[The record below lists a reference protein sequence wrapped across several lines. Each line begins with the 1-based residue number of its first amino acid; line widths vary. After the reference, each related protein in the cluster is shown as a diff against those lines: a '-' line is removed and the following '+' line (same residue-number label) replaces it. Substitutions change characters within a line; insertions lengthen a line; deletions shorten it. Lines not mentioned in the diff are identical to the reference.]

1 MENLEPMIRN
11 TDTSIL
17 TEFISVAI
25 TTTYDPI
32 LGWTTQIHG
41 GMFDKKMYVAK
52 TFSRAE
58 YHHELAVRMVMKDPN
73 RNSLGPCDCRGMDEK
88 PGCDHTG

>member
-1 MENLEPMIRN
+1 MMTIENLDTEPMIRN
-11 TDTSIL
+11 DDTSIL

-25 TTTYDPI
+25 TTTFNET

-41 GMFDKKMYVAK
+41 GMFNHKMYVAK
-52 TFSRAE
+52 TFARAE

-73 RNSLGPCDCRGMDEK
+73 RNSLGPE
-88 PGCDHTG
+88 HNA